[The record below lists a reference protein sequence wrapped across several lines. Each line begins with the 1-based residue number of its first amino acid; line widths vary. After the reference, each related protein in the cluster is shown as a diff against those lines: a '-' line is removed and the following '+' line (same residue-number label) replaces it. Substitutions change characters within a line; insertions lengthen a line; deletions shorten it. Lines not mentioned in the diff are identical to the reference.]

1 MREALLKN
9 KGLITLTVCF
19 SLIVSSGSVFVAIL
33 LQRII
38 DAAVKGD
45 MGLFQQTL
53 IVSIIYVP
61 LLGLFGYLYSICS
74 KALIRGWTVT
84 LRERVFRGIL
94 RRNFEAFSNT
104 NTSDYLSALSNDIKL
119 IEENYVQPLLVTL
132 QNIIIFVASLLIML
146 FLSPMVTG
154 ILVGCMILMFTVP
167 SLFGKALQKR
177 QIAVSSQMS
186 VFTSRLKDML
196 SGYEVIKSYSMG
208 KHVEKKF
215 AQENETAANTKF
227 SADRT
232 LALNEGVSEILG
244 SLTQFAVVFI
254 AAFLILTGKLSAG
267 SLVALVQLSNGFV
280 GPVMMI
286 MQNMP
291 RIQGS
296 KPVVKRIDAL
306 ADYEEAS
313 FKGEIE
319 PRFHDKLQAAGLG
332 FAYKE
337 GRSVLSNIDLIVLK
351 GKKYALV
358 GPSGCGKSTLVKL
371 LSGCYGGYHGTITYD
386 GVELKQLDRNRVQ
399 KLTST
404 IHQQVYMFDTDI
416 RENICLYEAF
426 SEKEIQSAVQMSGI
440 GKLIAQLPN
449 GLSSAVGENGS
460 NFSGGQRQRIAVA
473 RALIRNMP
481 ILILDEGTSAV
492 DMQTAYEIEKRLL
505 DVPDLTLI
513 TVTHNMNPDLLSLYD
528 QIIYME
534 EGHIVE
540 MGSLEELLERGE
552 GFRRFFTLEKSVAE

>member
-1 MREALLKN
+1 MRKALLKN
-9 KGLITLTVCF
+9 KGLIALTVCF
-19 SLIVSSGSVFVAIL
+19 SLIVSSGSVLVAIL

-84 LRERVFRGIL
+84 LRDQVFRGIL
-94 RRNFEAFSNT
+94 RRNFEQFSKT
-104 NTSDYLSALSNDIKL
+104 NTADYLSALSNDIKL
-119 IEENYVQPLLVTL
+119 IEENYVQPLLLTL
-132 QNIIIFVASLLIML
+132 QNVIIFVASLLIML
-146 FLSPMVTG
+146 FLSPLVTG

-177 QIAVSSQMS
+177 QEAVSTQMS

-196 SGYEVIKSYSMG
+196 SGYEVIKSYSMS
-208 KHVEKKF
+208 KHAEKKF
-215 AQENETAANTKF
+215 AQENEIAANTKF
-227 SADRT
+227 TADRT
-232 LALNEGVSEILG
+232 LAMNEGVSGILG

-254 AAFLILTGKLSAG
+254 AAYLILTGKLSAG

-280 GPVMMI
+280 GPVLVI
-286 MQNMP
+286 MQNVP
-291 RIQGS
+291 RIQGV

-306 ADYEEAS
+306 AEYDDHYY
-313 FKGEIE
+313 KGEIE
-319 PRFHDKLQAAGLG
+319 PVFHANLQASQLS

-337 GRSVLSNIDLIVLK
+337 GRTVLSDIDLTLFK

-371 LSGCYGGYHGTITYD
+371 LSGSYAGYDGSITYD
-386 GVELKQLDRNRVQ
+386 GIELKQLDRDLLQQMV
-399 KLTST
+399 ST

-416 RENICLYEAF
+416 RENICLYENY
-426 SEKEIQSAVQMSGI
+426 SEEEIQTAIQMSGI
-440 GKLIAQLPN
+440 DQWISQLPN

-492 DMQTAYEIEKRLL
+492 DMQTAYEIENRLL
-505 DVPDLTLI
+505 ALSDLTLI
-513 TVTHNMNPDLLSLYD
+513 TITHNLNPDLLGSYD
-528 QIIYME
+528 QVIYMN
-534 EGHIVE
+534 EGRIAGV
-540 MGSLEELLERGE
+540 GSLEELLEQNE
-552 GFRRFFTLEKSVAE
+552 GFRRFFTLEKPVAV